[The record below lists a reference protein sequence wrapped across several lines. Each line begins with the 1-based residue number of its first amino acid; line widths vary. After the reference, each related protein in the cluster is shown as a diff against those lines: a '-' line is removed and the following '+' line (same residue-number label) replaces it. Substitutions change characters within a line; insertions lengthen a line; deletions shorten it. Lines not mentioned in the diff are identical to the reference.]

1 MSDRIGAV
9 LKAVAIAFAAWF
21 AVYRFLPSIPLSF
34 IAHETAALPN
44 ALKEPVQGERPGEA
58 FSETRRGRSFRV
70 IRRPG
75 YDVAARVASTE
86 RYRAGLSSDLL
97 PCDFVLTWG
106 AATREPA
113 WSHVSYVQTGRFYN
127 WSTHDLALDPAY
139 VSSHTANTH
148 LIAATGASCP
158 CLGSSTGET
167 SCASRAISWTW
178 MGPTASSGRRA
189 SPGRTRGPAPARRST
204 FARSRSGRADTARGA
219 GRTALGRI
227 DVCAPRR
234 RPRA

>member
-34 IAHETAALPN
+34 IAHETGALPN

-58 FSETRRGRSFRV
+58 FSETRRGRSFRL
-70 IRRPG
+70 IPQAS

-97 PCDFVLTWG
+97 PWDFVLTWG

-113 WSHVSYVQTGRFYN
+113 WSQVSYVQTGCFYN
-127 WSTHDLALDPAY
+127 WSTHDLALDLAY

-148 LIAATGASCP
+148 LIAATGSIASV
-158 CLGSSTGET
+158 LGLVHRGDVVRLEGDLVDVDGPDGFVWKTSLTRTDTGPGACET
-167 SCASRAISWTW
+167 LYVRAITI
-178 MGPTASSGRRA
+178 GTRRY
-189 SPGRTRGPAPARRST
+189 R
-204 FARSRSGRADTARGA
+204 
-219 GRTALGRI
+219 
-227 DVCAPRR
+227 
-234 RPRA
+234 